1 MTLDTFS
8 DLYGVWQGFYR
19 IALRRRVTNH
29 MHAKLLEMQAF
40 QGSSGRCRP
49 VIRRLTLDRTGLRKY
64 DRGYAADVGATAQ
77 RIKRS
82 QLYEWLRL
90 KGYVAFNLP
99 RLVSTLGAT
108 LLTGIA
114 GIHVYVLIS
123 RPARP
128 MYLVVYTAS
137 VVGCCL
143 VTAMALWFARN
154 PRVPQAAWLFGD
166 LVSVVLLGVYLA
178 SRAVALPGLV
188 AITGRWDFA
197 PGTLAGALALVFVTV
212 HMSVLLGI
220 NVAYPQRQHWSD

>member
-1 MTLDTFS
+1 M
-8 DLYGVWQGFYR
+8 
-19 IALRRRVTNH
+19 
-29 MHAKLLEMQAF
+29 
-40 QGSSGRCRP
+40 
-49 VIRRLTLDRTGLRKY
+49 IRRFSLNRPGLLKNTG
-64 DRGYAADVGATAQ
+64 GYAAAVGALT
-77 RIKRS
+77 RPIERS

-99 RLVSTLGAT
+99 RLVTTLGAA

-114 GIHVYVLIS
+114 AIHVYVLIS
-123 RPARP
+123 RPALP
-128 MYLVVYTAS
+128 MYFVIYTTA

-143 VTAMALWFARN
+143 LTAMALWLARN

-166 LVSVVLLGVYLA
+166 LVSVVFFGVYLG
-178 SRAVALPGLV
+178 SRAVTLPGLV

-197 PGTLAGALALVFVTV
+197 PGTLAGSFALGFVTI